1 LELIPTITMKKVDNE
16 HYTTMAM
23 NETMTDLGLDISK
36 ALSKVNLPIF
46 HEGCKGNTFRSI
58 YQLNA
63 KLKAGAFATVCLGT
77 HRATGKRVAIKCVSR
92 KKLPISDDVA
102 IFSEVDVLASLD
114 HPYITKLVD
123 FFIEEE
129 CYFIV
134 MEYMEGGD
142 LFDRI
147 GRKSSYDESDARDL
161 CIKMLEAVKHCHE
174 NSIAHC
180 DLKPKNL
187 LLQSMDDDSSVKLAD
202 FGFATRV
209 HAPESLDKQCG
220 TPYFVAPEIL
230 LRKRYDQK
238 ADMWSVGVIIYCLL
252 SGRLPFVGKKH
263 LELFKSIISGV
274 YTFDEEEWND
284 ISSDA
289 KDLIQNL
296 LVIDPSKRLSAS
308 EALQSRWLFVNR
320 RVLRRTSLLSTS
332 TRMRTFNARLK
343 LKSAILATQ
352 SVMKWK
358 ILTRNSL
365 AEKKAREDHLN
376 EMNGRFEKTSN
387 AQQHDG
393 KGES

>member
-1 LELIPTITMKKVDNE
+1 M
-16 HYTTMAM
+16 
-23 NETMTDLGLDISK
+23 
-36 ALSKVNLPIF
+36 
-46 HEGCKGNTFRSI
+46 
-58 YQLNA
+58 
-63 KLKAGAFATVCLGT
+63 
-77 HRATGKRVAIKCVSR
+77 
-92 KKLPISDDVA
+92 
-102 IFSEVDVLASLD
+102 
-114 HPYITKLVD
+114 
-123 FFIEEE
+123 
-129 CYFIV
+129 
-134 MEYMEGGD
+134 
-142 LFDRI
+142 
-147 GRKSSYDESDARDL
+147 
-161 CIKMLEAVKHCHE
+161 
-174 NSIAHC
+174 
-180 DLKPKNL
+180 
-187 LLQSMDDDSSVKLAD
+187 
-202 FGFATRV
+202 
-209 HAPESLDKQCG
+209 
-220 TPYFVAPEIL
+220 
-230 LRKRYDQK
+230 
-238 ADMWSVGVIIYCLL
+238 
-252 SGRLPFVGKKH
+252 
-263 LELFKSIISGV
+263 